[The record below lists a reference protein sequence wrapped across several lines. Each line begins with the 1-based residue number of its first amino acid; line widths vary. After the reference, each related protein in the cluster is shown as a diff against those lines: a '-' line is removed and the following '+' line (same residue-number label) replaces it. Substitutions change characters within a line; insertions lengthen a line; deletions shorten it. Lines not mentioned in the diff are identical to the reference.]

1 MPQIFI
7 PPLGSVIRLEEEW
20 RFPLH
25 YERRNE
31 KLMELSRLEPPFKR
45 HISRFGAND
54 TWRNMSPKERKETI
68 DATPWIFENGYPE
81 DGPQF
86 DHYGFWSGDWSHP
99 FSFAE
104 DTELKIDRIY
114 LRQGQKDFDSVSFRS
129 NCWVSEI
136 SAPAAR
142 IPRKTKGIRFWAK
155 LSDVNN
161 IVGRYL
167 NDR

>member
-1 MPQIFI
+1 MAKIFI
-7 PPLGSVIRLEEEW
+7 PPLGSVVRLEEEW

-25 YERRNE
+25 HERRNE
-31 KLMELSRLEPPFKR
+31 KLMELAKLVPLFKQEHWGKHWRDIHIANRKRLIE
-45 HISRFGAND
+45 
-54 TWRNMSPKERKETI
+54 MSN
-68 DATPWIFENGYPE
+68 WIF
-81 DGPQF
+81 DGVDEHHP
-86 DHYGFWSGDWSHP
+86 HAVNYAYWTGDWSHP

-129 NCWVSEI
+129 NCWVSKI

-142 IPRKTKGIRFWAK
+142 IPRKTKSIRFWAK

-167 NDR
+167 DDR